1 MLHPNFI
8 SGSVFCGALSK
19 NENFAA
25 TGGEDDKA
33 FVWDT
38 VSGDIVL
45 ECTGHKD
52 SVTFSD
58 FNHDD
63 SYLATGD
70 MGGFIQ
76 LWKFSDKS
84 AVWNYEMDDMTVK
97 KHFFQPTFN
106 SSLKLIFY
114 E

>member
-1 MLHPNFI
+1 M
-8 SGSVFCGALSK
+8 SK
-19 NENFAA
+19 DEKLAA

-38 VSGDIVL
+38 VSGDIIL

-70 MGGFIQ
+70 MGGLIQ
-76 LWKFSDKS
+76 VWKMSDKNS
-84 AVWNYEMDDMTVK
+84 VWNYEMDDMTVRK
-97 KHFFQPTFN
+97 DFFQTF
-106 SSLKLIFY
+106 KYIF
-114 E
+114 ETNILRVKILFTLVDAVAFGS